1 VLFGATGDL
10 AQTLLFPALY
20 RLEERGNLQI
30 PILGVGRSDWDDAQL
45 HQRIG
50 ESVHGALGD
59 IDRAVLERLDRRSH
73 FLRGDYDEGS
83 TYAGVRRCLGAPA
96 AEHAAYYLAI
106 PPALFTTVSDGL
118 GGAGLNR
125 NSRLVV
131 EKPFGHD
138 SASAAA
144 LSTELGRTF
153 PPEQILRVD
162 HFLGKD
168 ALGDL
173 LALRF
178 SNRFLDPLLNRAH
191 VRSVQITFAETMDVA
206 ERGGF
211 YDAVGA
217 LRDVVQNHLFQVL
230 AHLTMEAPVDNSP
243 AAIADQRR
251 QLLAAVPALR
261 DGDLVRGQ
269 YRGYDA
275 IAGVAPHSRTETY
288 VALRLSIDNDRWRGV
303 PIAIRTGKCLP
314 TDLLEVIV
322 TLAPAPWHD
331 GRGGPPNTIRMRLQP
346 GVALR
351 IEADAPR
358 PGDPQSRRPFILGAD
373 LVGALG
379 PLRLAYE
386 PVLADV
392 LGGTRDHFPTPAAIE
407 EAWRIVDDV
416 LDPNGAPEPYEP
428 GSWGPAGADQLLA
441 GGWSPL
447 DLGGGAPSGAE

>member
-1 VLFGATGDL
+1 MRRRHDTGNGNTGNGGATRRPSAPAQRDGTGASALVLFGATGDL

-153 PPEQILRVD
+153 PPRT
-162 HFLGKD
+162 
-168 ALGDL
+168 
-173 LALRF
+173 
-178 SNRFLDPLLNRAH
+178 DPSR
-191 VRSVQITFAETMDVA
+191 RS
-206 ERGGF
+206 
-211 YDAVGA
+211 
-217 LRDVVQNHLFQVL
+217 L
-230 AHLTMEAPVDNSP
+230 P
-243 AAIADQRR
+243 R
-251 QLLAAVPALR
+251 Q
-261 DGDLVRGQ
+261 
-269 YRGYDA
+269 
-275 IAGVAPHSRTETY
+275 
-288 VALRLSIDNDRWRGV
+288 
-303 PIAIRTGKCLP
+303 
-314 TDLLEVIV
+314 
-322 TLAPAPWHD
+322 
-331 GRGGPPNTIRMRLQP
+331 GR
-346 GVALR
+346 
-351 IEADAPR
+351 
-358 PGDPQSRRPFILGAD
+358 SRRPVGAA
-373 LVGALG
+373 LFQSLPRPAPQSSARALG
-379 PLRLAYE
+379 PDHLR
-386 PVLADV
+386 
-392 LGGTRDHFPTPAAIE
+392 RDHGRRRARRLLRRRRGAA
-407 EAWRIVDDV
+407 
-416 LDPNGAPEPYEP
+416 
-428 GSWGPAGADQLLA
+428 
-441 GGWSPL
+441 
-447 DLGGGAPSGAE
+447 